1 MPAHNASQI
10 LLAYHFLLQSPWQV
24 VRPHREH
31 FPEVEG
37 VRQKRRGCQLPR
49 FESFEWEF
57 TASETTRNLHT
68 ENWLHHLQRGGIEI
82 QASMQENG
90 RETIQ
95 IPLNMQ
101 YVMICH
107 DSTRQKKKDKRKIA
121 NSRRI
126 TWNRRPKCHQCPHQ
140 GHGPGRKLHFAI
152 FHVRDLKADL
162 EEIVKCK
169 KRWKT
174 AKTSWSLKKHSTRKH
189 WSVHPVAP
197 SAFEGSSAAAEHR
210 RQPVWNKSSIFA
222 YPYLSR
228 AYWCLNQW
236 KLLDK
241 ASGFVFLRAGS
252 IRCLQSF

>member
-37 VRQKRRGCQLPR
+37 VHQKQRGCQLPR

-57 TASETTRNLHT
+57 TASKTTRNLHT

-82 QASMQENG
+82 QASMQDNG

-107 DSTRQKKKDKRKIA
+107 NSTWQKKNA

-126 TWNRRPKCHQCPHQ
+126 TRNRRPKCHQCPHQ

-162 EEIVKCK
+162 EKYVI
-169 KRWKT
+169 
-174 AKTSWSLKKHSTRKH
+174 
-189 WSVHPVAP
+189 
-197 SAFEGSSAAAEHR
+197 
-210 RQPVWNKSSIFA
+210 
-222 YPYLSR
+222 
-228 AYWCLNQW
+228 
-236 KLLDK
+236 
-241 ASGFVFLRAGS
+241 
-252 IRCLQSF
+252 